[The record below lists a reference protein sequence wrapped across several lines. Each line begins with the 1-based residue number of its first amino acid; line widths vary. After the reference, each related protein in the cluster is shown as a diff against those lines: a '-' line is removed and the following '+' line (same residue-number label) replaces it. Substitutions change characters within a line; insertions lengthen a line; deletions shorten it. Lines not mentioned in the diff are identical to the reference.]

1 MNAIIVLV
9 HLLSLVF
16 IFSSSCFV
24 WRLFEDAA
32 SDSFPDVDEVLMRRK
47 NKFIKQLRPIEIVF
61 IHALMISLANT
72 VLDILL
78 DVIHVTVQF
87 LSVNSLV
94 FESCTWQ
101 LLKVL
106 GTSGVLWIIVLT
118 Y

>member
-1 MNAIIVLV
+1 
-9 HLLSLVF
+9 
-16 IFSSSCFV
+16 
-24 WRLFEDAA
+24 
-32 SDSFPDVDEVLMRRK
+32 MRRK

-61 IHALMISLANT
+61 IHPLMISLANT

-78 DVIHVTVQF
+78 DGIHVTVQF

-101 LLKVL
+101 LLEVL
-106 GTSGVLWIIVLT
+106 GTSGVLWIIILT